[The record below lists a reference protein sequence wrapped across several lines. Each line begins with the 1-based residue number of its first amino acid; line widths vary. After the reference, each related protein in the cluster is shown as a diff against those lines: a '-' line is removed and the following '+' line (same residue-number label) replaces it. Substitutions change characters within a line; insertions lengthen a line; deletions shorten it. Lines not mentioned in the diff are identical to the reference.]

1 MTTPSEVID
10 RQVAAY
16 NRRDV
21 QGFVACYAPD
31 AKVVQPDGSLLASG
45 RDQISSVYGGLFENS
60 PSLRAEIRN
69 RIEVGSVVIDE
80 EFVTGFLLPGMPTE
94 IHAAV
99 VYRVANDLI
108 RDAHLFG

>member
-1 MTTPSEVID
+1 MTTSSEVID

-31 AKVVQPDGSLLASG
+31 AKVVQADGSMLASG
-45 RDQISSVYGGLFENS
+45 RGQIGSVYGALFENS
-60 PSLRAEIRN
+60 PNLCAEIRN

-80 EFVTGFLLPGMPTE
+80 EYVTGLILPGMPTE
-94 IHAAV
+94 VHAAV
-99 VYRVANDLI
+99 VYRVADGLI
-108 RDAHLFG
+108 QGAQLVG

>member
-1 MTTPSEVID
+1 MTTPSEVIA

-80 EFVTGFLLPGMPTE
+80 EVVTGFVLPGRPTE
-94 IHAAV
+94 LHAAV
-99 VYRVANDLI
+99 VYHVADGLI
-108 RDAHLFG
+108 QGAQLVG

>member
-1 MTTPSEVID
+1 MPTPSEVID

-45 RDQISSVYGGLFENS
+45 RDQIASVYGGLFENS

-80 EFVTGFLLPGMPTE
+80 ESVTGLVLPGMPTE

-99 VYRVANDLI
+99 VYHVADGLI
-108 RDAHLFG
+108 QGAQLVG

>member
-1 MTTPSEVID
+1 MTTPSEVIA

-80 EFVTGFLLPGMPTE
+80 EFVTGLVLPGMPTE

-99 VYRVANDLI
+99 VYHVADGLI
-108 RDAHLFG
+108 QGAQLVG